1 MKKMKK
7 LFAVLLTLAM
17 VLGMSMTSFAA
28 DPEATVTIRNAGNAT
43 FTYTQVIKA
52 DTKQPTG
59 WTFTSTAIADAYK
72 SAYNSN
78 NEQAVI
84 KAMIAEAK
92 AGGASSKAADALRR
106 VKAITD
112 LTKTPANATAV
123 TGTNDSTFTLSE
135 AGVYYI
141 EGTDTTDGYTFN
153 PMSAYIA
160 FKDYDTKTGLPTNLE
175 NTTVEAKKQKDTAGK
190 TVNDN
195 IVEIGRTVT
204 YTADYVIPYI
214 SADAADAN
222 KVFKVTDTI
231 TGADYVT
238 SANNTVTVKAWIN
251 KTVDNVKAGSAGAPD
266 ITGSATLSNNNK
278 TFTWIMTNESYG
290 DSTLINAANSNANKT
305 IVIQYD
311 AIVKDTKVHNDVTF
325 GDGSHEGSASVDVY
339 TGTINLSKKGENN
352 VALENAKFVLA
363 KKFNNVEKYATFTPQ
378 DDGSYKFTGT
388 WADSYKKAD
397 KSFVTNTIITTDAN
411 GTAKMKGFE
420 NTETVYYLKEVE
432 APDGYSLADDKVIEW
447 SEVNGTPSETNVN
460 ANVTVV
466 DSKLSALPSTGGI
479 GTTIFTI
486 AGCVIMIAAAGLF
499 FASRKK
505 SDNK

>member
-28 DPEATVTIRNAGNAT
+28 DPEATVTIHNAGNAT

-59 WTFTSTAIADAYK
+59 WAFTSTEIANAYK
-72 SAYNSN
+72 TAYDSN
-78 NEQAVI
+78 DEQAVI
-84 KAMIAEAK
+84 RTMIAEAK
-92 AGGASSKAADALRR
+92 AGGASSKAADALRK
-106 VKAITD
+106 VKGITG
-112 LTKTPANATAV
+112 LTKTPANATPV
-123 TGTNDSTFTLSE
+123 SETNDSSFTLSE

-160 FKDYDTKTGLPTNLE
+160 FKDYDTTTGLPTNLE

-251 KTVDNVKAGSAGAPD
+251 KTVDNVKAGKAGAPD
-266 ITGSATLSNNNK
+266 ITGSATLTNSNK

-290 DSTLINAANSNANKT
+290 NSTLINAANSNANKT

-311 AIVKDTKVHNDVTF
+311 AIVKDTKVHNNVTF

-363 KKFNNVEKYATFTPQ
+363 KKFNNVEKYATFTTQ
-378 DDGSYKFTGT
+378 NDGSYKFTGT
-388 WADSYKKAD
+388 WADSYKNAD
-397 KSFVTNTIITTDAN
+397 KSFVESTIITTNAN
-411 GTAKMKGFE
+411 GTATMKGFE
-420 NTETVYYLKEVE
+420 NTETGYYLKEVE
-432 APDGYSLADDKVIEW
+432 APDGYSLADDKVIKW
-447 SEVNGTPSETNVN
+447 SAVNGTPSETNVN

>member
-1 MKKMKK
+1 MH
-7 LFAVLLTLAM
+7 
-17 VLGMSMTSFAA
+17 
-28 DPEATVTIRNAGNAT
+28 
-43 FTYTQVIKA
+43 
-52 DTKQPTG
+52 
-59 WTFTSTAIADAYK
+59 
-72 SAYNSN
+72 
-78 NEQAVI
+78 
-84 KAMIAEAK
+84 
-92 AGGASSKAADALRR
+92 
-106 VKAITD
+106 
-112 LTKTPANATAV
+112 
-123 TGTNDSTFTLSE
+123 
-135 AGVYYI
+135 
-141 EGTDTTDGYTFN
+141 
-153 PMSAYIA
+153 
-160 FKDYDTKTGLPTNLE
+160 
-175 NTTVEAKKQKDTAGK
+175 
-190 TVNDN
+190 
-195 IVEIGRTVT
+195 
-204 YTADYVIPYI
+204 
-214 SADAADAN
+214 
-222 KVFKVTDTI
+222 
-231 TGADYVT
+231 
-238 SANNTVTVKAWIN
+238 
-251 KTVDNVKAGSAGAPD
+251 
-266 ITGSATLSNNNK
+266 
-278 TFTWIMTNESYG
+278 
-290 DSTLINAANSNANKT
+290 
-305 IVIQYD
+305 D

-420 NTETVYYLKEVE
+420 NTETGYYLKEVE

>member
-1 MKKMKK
+1 M
-7 LFAVLLTLAM
+7 AH
-17 VLGMSMTSFAA
+17 
-28 DPEATVTIRNAGNAT
+28 
-43 FTYTQVIKA
+43 TQVIKA

-59 WTFTSTAIADAYK
+59 WTFTSTAIANAYK
-72 SAYNSN
+72 SAYDLTD
-78 NEQAVI
+78 EQAVI
-84 KAMIAEAK
+84 RAMIAEAT
-92 AGGASSKAADALRR
+92 AGGASSKAADALRK

-112 LTKTPANATAV
+112 LTKTPANATPV

-160 FKDYDTKTGLPTNLE
+160 FKDYDTTTGLPTNLE

-251 KTVDNVKAGSAGAPD
+251 KTVDNVKAGNAGDPD
-266 ITGSATLSNNNK
+266 IVGSATLSNSNK
-278 TFTWIMTNESYG
+278 TFTWIMTDESYG

-420 NTETVYYLKEVE
+420 NTETGYYLKEVE

-447 SEVNGTPSETNVN
+447 SAVNGTPSETNVN